1 MVKDP
6 LKPADICDHGVI
18 GDRATIALVSDNAA
32 IDFLCWPNFDSPTLF
47 AHLLDPHCGVF
58 TLQPELRDAR
68 RMQSYVPDT
77 NILVTRWLCDTGS
90 AEVLDLLVPKDGP
103 YGGPTRLVRRATAT
117 RGRVTFRLL
126 CRPRPDYGRET
137 PVAEARDGGI
147 VFRSDALGS
156 LVLTGHETL
165 QAGDGEAWAD
175 FTLEVGESATFMLS
189 GGDEDELADQ
199 ESLNALIESSTEF
212 WLDWS
217 RRSTYRGRWRETV
230 MRSALLLKLL
240 TSRHHHS
247 IIAAPTFGLP
257 EVSGGVRNWDYR
269 ATWIRDA
276 SFTVYAFIRLGYVEE
291 ASNFMNWVEA
301 RVSESDTDGK
311 LQVMYRIDGSKD
323 FPESNLDHMA
333 GYEGSRPVRIGNGAA
348 DQLQLDIYGELM
360 DSLYL
365 KNKYGR
371 GIAWESWGHVTRM
384 ISYVIAHW
392 REPDHG
398 IWEFRG
404 APKHFL
410 HSRLMCWVAVDRAIR
425 LATKRSLPAPFGIW
439 IEARNAIYESIHAE
453 FWNEEHGHF
462 TQCSDN
468 TLVDGSMLLMPLLR
482 FIGATDPRWAATLD
496 TITERLT
503 DDGMVWRYHE
513 DDGLPGKEGSFTACS
528 FWYVECL
535 ARAGKLREA
544 HMKFERILNYG
555 NHLGLFAEELNPRGE
570 ALGNFP
576 QGLSHLALIS
586 AAFYLDRALS
596 DGNGGE
602 WRA

>member
-1 MVKDP
+1 MAKEQP
-6 LKPADICDHGVI
+6 KPADICNHGVI
-18 GDRATIALVSDNAA
+18 GDRATIALVADDAA
-32 IDFLCWPNFDSPTLF
+32 INFLCWPDFDSPTLF
-47 AHLLDPHCGVF
+47 ARLLDPDCGVF
-58 TLQPELRDAR
+58 TLQPDLAQAR

-77 NILVTRWLCDTGS
+77 NILVTRWLCETGS
-90 AEVLDLLVPKDGP
+90 AEVLDVLVPKDGP
-103 YGGPTRLVRRATAT
+103 NGGPTRLVRRATAT

-137 PVAEARDGGI
+137 PAAEAHDGGI
-147 VFRSDALGS
+147 IFRSAALGPLILS
-156 LVLTGHETL
+156 GHETL
-165 QAGDGEAWAD
+165 QAGDGEASAEFSLD
-175 FTLEVGESATFMLS
+175 VGQSATFMLS
-189 GGDEDELADQ
+189 SGDEDEVTDQ
-199 ESLNALIESSTEF
+199 ESLNALIESSTKF

-257 EVSGGVRNWDYR
+257 EASGGVRNWDYR

-301 RVSESDTDGK
+301 RVRDSDADGS

-323 FPESNLDHMA
+323 FPESELDHMA
-333 GYEGSRPVRIGNGAA
+333 GYEGSRPVRIGNQAT

-384 ISYVIAHW
+384 IGYVIAHW
-392 REPDHG
+392 RDPDHG

-404 APKHFL
+404 KPKHFL

-425 LATKRSLPAPFGIW
+425 LATKRSLPAPFDTW
-439 IEARNAIYESIHAE
+439 TEARNAIYESIHAD
-453 FWNEEHGHF
+453 FWNEDCGHF
-462 TQCSDN
+462 TQCTDN
-468 TLVDGSMLLMPLLR
+468 TSVDGAMLLMPLLR
-482 FIGATDPRWAATLD
+482 FIDATDPRWSATLD
-496 TITERLT
+496 AITDKLT

-535 ARAGKLREA
+535 ARAGRLQEA
-544 HMKFERILNYG
+544 HLKFERILSYG
-555 NHLGLFAEELNPRGE
+555 NHLGLFAEELNARGE

-596 DGNGGE
+596 DGEGGD

>member
-1 MVKDP
+1 MAETGP
-6 LKPADICDHGVI
+6 TPTDICHHGAI
-18 GDRATIALVSDNAA
+18 GDRATIALVSDDAA
-32 IDFLCWPNFDSPTLF
+32 IDFLCWPDFDSPTLF
-47 AHLLDPHCGVF
+47 ARLLDPDGGVF
-58 TLQPELRDAR
+58 TVQPDLPDAR

-77 NILVTRWLCDTGS
+77 NILVTRWLCDRGS
-90 AEVLDLLVPKDGP
+90 AEVLDVLVPKDGP
-103 YGGPTRLVRRATAT
+103 SGGPTRLVRRATAT
-117 RGRVTFRLL
+117 RGRITFRLL
-126 CRPRPDYGRET
+126 CRPRPDYGREI
-137 PVAEARDGGI
+137 PAAEAQSGGI
-147 VFRSDALGS
+147 IFRSAAIGPLLLS
-156 LVLTGHETL
+156 GHDRL
-165 QAGDGEAWAD
+165 QAGEGEARAD
-175 FTLEVGESATFMLS
+175 FTLEAGQSATFKLS
-189 GGDEDELADQ
+189 SGDEGEITDQ
-199 ESLNALIESSTEF
+199 ESLDALIESSTEF

-257 EVSGGVRNWDYR
+257 EASGGARNWDYR

-301 RVSESDTDGK
+301 RVAESDADGS
-311 LQVMYRIDGSKD
+311 LQVMYRLDGSKD
-323 FPESNLDHMA
+323 FPESTLDHMA
-333 GYEGSRPVRIGNGAA
+333 GYDGSRPVRIGNEATH
-348 DQLQLDIYGELM
+348 QLQLDIYGELM

-384 ISYVIAHW
+384 IGYVIAHW

-398 IWEFRG
+398 IWEFRVK
-404 APKHFL
+404 PKHFL

-425 LATKRSLPAPFGIW
+425 LATKRSLPAPFGAW
-439 IEARNAIYESIHAE
+439 TEARNAIYESIHTE
-453 FWNEEHGHF
+453 FWNEDCGHF
-462 TQCSDN
+462 TQCDDN
-468 TLVDGSMLLMPLLR
+468 TLVDGAMLLMPLLR

-496 TITERLT
+496 AITAKLT

-513 DDGLPGKEGSFTACS
+513 DDGLPGTEGSFTACS

-535 ARAGKLREA
+535 ARAGRLHEA
-544 HMKFERILNYG
+544 HVKFERILSYG
-555 NHLGLFAEELNPRGE
+555 NHLGLFAEELNGRGE

-596 DGNGGE
+596 DGQGGD